1 MKRMRTTK
9 RSGNSSYI
17 LNRELRRA
25 GAGSIVRSQSSTL
38 RRGCSQSFGLAGPKS
53 ATFNVQHVCRKSF
66 SEYRP
71 DVEFFFLDSAA
82 SVSDLSSLPADKGL
96 KGREARLQR
105 VMEIQHLWCHFSSTR
120 AVVGNAFDTFQPSVT
135 SKSGSA

>member
-53 ATFNVQHVCRKSF
+53 ARFNVQHVVSQI
-66 SEYRP
+66 
-71 DVEFFFLDSAA
+71 FFGIQARRGVFLS
-82 SVSDLSSLPADKGL
+82 
-96 KGREARLQR
+96 
-105 VMEIQHLWCHFSSTR
+105 
-120 AVVGNAFDTFQPSVT
+120 
-135 SKSGSA
+135 